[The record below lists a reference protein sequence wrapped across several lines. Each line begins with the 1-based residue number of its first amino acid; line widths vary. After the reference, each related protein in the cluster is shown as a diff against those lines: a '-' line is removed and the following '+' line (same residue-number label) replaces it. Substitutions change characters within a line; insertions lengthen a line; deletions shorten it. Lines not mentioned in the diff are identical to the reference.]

1 MLETNHECILFLG
14 DCRFVSATFRL
25 FKLPKTGPTQ
35 KCQVIYNGGITGHE
49 KELIFDANFT
59 FKVTKD
65 FHDFQH
71 SSSSYFCST
80 NLFLILHCFSLFWSW
95 YMCMC
100 LCVCLYTHK
109 HTHILV
115 GFPGDSV
122 VRICLRCRRPRFE
135 PWVKKIPWRRKC
147 HLTPVFLPGKSH
159 GLRSLAGY
167 SPWCQKRV
175 RHDLVTKQ
183 QQIYIYIFAKP
194 LKCKLQIS

>member
-1 MLETNHECILFLG
+1 MAASQSLVFNKALWSYSVNRVMCPERWLMACKEDTIFIIFKSSSMEQSNNHCSAGTNHEYILFLG

-25 FKLPKTGPTQ
+25 FKLPQTGPSQ
-35 KCQVIYNGGITGHE
+35 KCQVIYNGGIRGHE

-100 LCVCLYTHK
+100 LCVCLYTHTQT
-109 HTHILV
+109 HTHTCGL
-115 GFPGDSV
+115 
-122 VRICLRCRRPRFE
+122 
-135 PWVKKIPWRRKC
+135 PWWLSGKN
-147 HLTPVFLPGKSH
+147 LP
-159 GLRSLAGY
+159 A
-167 SPWCQKRV
+167 
-175 RHDLVTKQ
+175 T
-183 QQIYIYIFAKP
+183 
-194 LKCKLQIS
+194 